1 MSLLMDALRKAEEEK
16 RRAARDKE
24 AGASEAA
31 ALPPDQLASTYP
43 PETRTAETGST
54 TGEHETE
61 HLSLESMPGEAV
73 ASSGD
78 TTDPGSRSA
87 AFGET
92 TQMRL
97 TEAQRNVFDALGVP
111 RKGETMHGVEG
122 VPYDQESTVPSKRML
137 KKSLEEYFEPSRSM
151 ERPRVA
157 APEQGRGEHPA
168 GLEPGQVT
176 AQTVFSAK
184 RRAGSSTMLNLIA
197 ALLLLGAAGLGAV
210 GAYHWYTH
218 SRVASVI
225 PSPTVAQGVEQVESP
240 PLDVPPL
247 QPAAVELPA
256 VATAEPPVT
265 PAPEVTIADTVPA
278 PLEPASGTGSP
289 STETQP
295 PEAVPPPAP
304 PAPLAPT
311 VEVPAVPLE
320 PPPAQVAAAAPA
332 ALPPEEPIFA
342 PATPEP
348 AVAALAPSA
357 LDATVMPGEIRIAR
371 APRAQAVVPGQLQE
385 AYQAYQRGD
394 YNRAETLYRSVLTR
408 NPQSRNALLGVAA
421 LAWRRGDRA
430 AAAGIYDKLL
440 RWDPQDIAAG
450 SALLALR
457 RSPNAVADESTLK
470 LMLAREPESPQ
481 LRFSL
486 GNVYARQSRWAEAQ
500 QAYFDALTRDKSNP
514 DYAYNL
520 AVSLDQLGHVGAA
533 LDYYRKAVQFS
544 AQRAPRFAAQEAN
557 SRIQALASANGS
569 P

>member
-54 TGEHETE
+54 TGEHETQ
-61 HLSLESMPGEAV
+61 HLNLEAMPGEA
-73 ASSGD
+73 AAPSGD

-157 APEQGRGEHPA
+157 APEQGTGEHPV

-225 PSPTVAQGVEQVESP
+225 PSPTVAQGVERVESP

-247 QPAAVELPA
+247 QPAAVEPPA
-256 VATAEPPVT
+256 VATTEPPVT
-265 PAPEVTIADTVPA
+265 PAPEVTIADTGPA
-278 PLEPASGTGSP
+278 PLESASGSGSA

-304 PAPLAPT
+304 PA
-311 VEVPAVPLE
+311 
-320 PPPAQVAAAAPA
+320 QVAAVAPA
-332 ALPPEEPIFA
+332 VALPPEEAIFA

-348 AVAALAPSA
+348 AAAALAPSA

-371 APRAQAVVPGQLQE
+371 APRAQAAVPGQLQE

-394 YNRAETLYRSVLTR
+394 YNRAETLYRTVLTR

-430 AAAGIYDKLL
+430 AAAGIYDRLL

-544 AQRAPRFAAQEAN
+544 AQRAPGFAAQEAN